1 MRCVGWSAIYSEATH
16 ALFFVLECRRA
27 LETTV
32 ARPCDL
38 RLYIKPLRSSTFG
51 LCPIERGGGGHR
63 FRVSNFQGG
72 SCCLKFSLLK
82 ICRSHEVRLPLPE
95 GPANDR
101 RFSP

>member
-1 MRCVGWSAIYSEATH
+1 MPSFLFWSAEERLKRPLLDLATFGYTSNRS
-16 ALFFVLECRRA
+16 AV
-27 LETTV
+27 
-32 ARPCDL
+32 L
-38 RLYIKPLRSSTFG
+38 RLACVQLNG
-51 LCPIERGGGGHR
+51 AGGGHR

>member
-1 MRCVGWSAIYSEATH
+1 MPSFLFWSAEERLKRPLLDLATFGYTSNRS
-16 ALFFVLECRRA
+16 AV
-27 LETTV
+27 
-32 ARPCDL
+32 L
-38 RLYIKPLRSSTFG
+38 RLACVQLNG
-51 LCPIERGGGGHR
+51 AGGGHLNGAGGGHR
-63 FRVSNFQGG
+63 FRVSNFQRG

>member
-51 LCPIERGGGGHR
+51 LCPIERGGGVIVFALAT
-63 FRVSNFQGG
+63 FRGV
-72 SCCLKFSLLK
+72 
-82 ICRSHEVRLPLPE
+82 HVV
-95 GPANDR
+95 
-101 RFSP
+101 